1 MRHVEID
8 FAGPFE
14 KILATLLSLPVGWS
28 DDVSDRVTNEEE
40 LEQVVRVLYE
50 AANGRHVE
58 TKVGFI
64 PIAPP
69 VFDFL
74 KAKPFR
80 VRTQT
85 DLLIEAA
92 ARLIAGSVTAG
103 VRDPIGE
110 GVVDG
115 KNSGEASIHYRP
127 THRPGISLVLNAK

>member
-50 AANGRHVE
+50 AASGRHVE

-103 VRDPIGE
+103 VGE

-115 KNSGEASIHYRP
+115 KNSGEAS
-127 THRPGISLVLNAK
+127 